1 MATDATRTRACGRS
15 PQRGR
20 CTTRPPTESPSQGRP
35 SLHRRHPTT
44 SHLFTGGGSGTGSG
58 GGGGGRGGSGRAL
71 VARLLVVLLLASGGL
86 VAFAAP
92 DWTDCPAS
100 CRCKW
105 ISGKK
110 TALCREAGFTAVPA
124 TLNADI
130 QVLDLAGNDVPILP
144 RDAFRSVGLLN
155 LQRVFARGAGI
166 REVHRDAFRDLTILV
181 EVDLSDNRITT
192 LHPETFSGNDRLRVL
207 TLNGNPITELQ
218 RIQFPSL
225 PHLRTL
231 EMKHCHLENV
241 HRDAFVSLVALE
253 TLNLANNRLKRLS
266 EAVFLSCKRLKTLS
280 LDGNPWRCDCQLREF
295 RSWLLSSKL
304 YSFPLICVEPERLAN
319 HPWED
324 ARAMDFA
331 CSPQVSLSE
340 SMVQGE
346 VGGNATLG
354 CYVRGDPE
362 PEVRWLFGG
371 KTLPP
376 WAPFNDSTDP
386 EDVDIVADQ
395 VLLVEEETGLEKWT
409 NLTISNLTETDA
421 GDYAC
426 VAFNSGGIASA
437 NVSLLLPEVVVATTL
452 SKAESWLVWAGIL
465 AGASAAG
472 LGALSGAIVCAC
484 LCGRRTV
491 LRRRSGSGGGKR
503 KRKGGQILTGSSSLT
518 EQEKK
523 LLDASSAERASA
535 GASFD
540 ATSQTEMELL
550 DVSRDM
556 STCELVDPQHIIL
569 PVAQQ
574 QPPVPSTAHQHQQQ
588 QHQQHM
594 QQQVQ
599 QQTLSRHQQHV
610 PQGPPPLHIT
620 IESHHGGPAVV
631 ESPIPHPAATATSGH
646 FPGHISGPFPS
657 RGGPTLAPPPEFSS
671 GLPTGAFGN
680 IFISVSVSQEA
691 EDPNSAA
698 QRYPDLLDIPRRS
711 KKGST
716 AGGVPGI
723 TGPGGS
729 QLEQQQGKA
738 GGPGP
743 AAVSVATSTTNEG
756 YPCHAP
762 FYHQDLHCTM
772 PSSHSKHGYG
782 RQYPIPAPIQYAGDD
797 QFQEAPCGDVSESR
811 GPSVFATL
819 PRRQRSKTPM
829 GVLEAGVSAAVV
841 DTGPIVRVGP
851 HYDNMGPRVTA
862 DGSSKLSLPEGTMSE
877 EDDDEGGGGRT
888 LEGEEQDSGRTSG
901 GDSVL
906 MEIPTPPPPPLVS
919 NLPAEFVSL

>member
-1 MATDATRTRACGRS
+1 MATKRTRERGLQSPQGRQQDARS
-15 PQRGR
+15 PETSTPGRKSNIRGR
-20 CTTRPPTESPSQGRP
+20 PLNAPQRNGVAG
-35 SLHRRHPTT
+35 
-44 SHLFTGGGSGTGSG
+44 GGGSL
-58 GGGGGRGGSGRAL
+58 GGGRGGSRVGTRAL

-207 TLNGNPITELQ
+207 TLNANPITELQ

-231 EMKHCHLENV
+231 EMKHCHLEHV
-241 HRDAFVSLVALE
+241 HRDAFVNLVALE

-266 EAVFLSCKRLKTLS
+266 ESVFMPCKRLKTLS
-280 LDGNPWRCDCQLREF
+280 LDGNPWRCDCELRDF

-304 YSFPLICVEPERLAN
+304 YSFPLICVEPDRLAN

-324 ARAMDFA
+324 TRAMDFA

-472 LGALSGAIVCAC
+472 LGTLSGAIVCAC

-574 QPPVPSTAHQHQQQ
+574 QPQNAQSTAHQHQQQ
-588 QHQQHM
+588 QHPQHLA

-599 QQTLSRHQQHV
+599 QQTLSRHPQHV

-620 IESHHGGPAVV
+620 IESHHTGPTVV

-646 FPGHISGPFPS
+646 FPGHITGPFPS

-691 EDPNSAA
+691 EDPNSVA

-711 KKGST
+711 KKGGT
-716 AGGVPGI
+716 AGGVPG
-723 TGPGGS
+723 GG
-729 QLEQQQGKA
+729 QIDQQQGKSA
-738 GGPGP
+738 ASGPT
-743 AAVSVATSTTNEG
+743 AVSVATSTTNEG
-756 YPCHAP
+756 YPFHAP

-772 PSSHSKHGYG
+772 PSSHSKHGY
-782 RQYPIPAPIQYAGDD
+782 RAYPIPAPVQYSGDEA
-797 QFQEAPCGDVSESR
+797 FQDATCGEVSESR

-819 PRRQRSKTPM
+819 PRRQRTKTPM

-877 EDDDEGGGGRT
+877 EDDDEGGNGRS
-888 LEGEEQDSGRTSG
+888 EGEEQESGRTSG